1 MPSDRVRVP
10 ASKALDEGACTN
22 PDQMASP
29 DQGGHPVAAVTA
41 VGQVTGERNTLVSD
55 QTKTQEF
62 VHPLSVAW
70 RTSVWQA
77 QTLSLWTTSPLS
89 PPLWTSTLRATHEI
103 PRSPT
108 GSGALRGISWP
119 DQRGWTRANLL
130 AHGHLGGVDD
140 RWRSLFPITSPA
152 RREVR
157 HTLAMDHLKALTQW
171 EHAMTRLRALLDHHG
186 AEAHR
191 RAANYSER
199 YKGQRAAMVF
209 DVVASRQR
217 RSDLLIIEAFTR
229 TPAGSSLR
237 VLAEQGPGIGH
248 GLRSGEGATMQ
259 AVASGLVRF
268 AAEHD
273 LDDDDATRAWAESAA
288 PFEHAPQL
296 EPYVGSV
303 KGISP
308 ALFAYMRMRSGADAL
323 KPDFRV
329 RASLNS
335 LGFAVPSDEHA
346 ILTIAHAA
354 ASDLG
359 VSRLVLD
366 QLLWWPVTE
375 AA

>member
-1 MPSDRVRVP
+1 M
-10 ASKALDEGACTN
+10 
-22 PDQMASP
+22 
-29 DQGGHPVAAVTA
+29 
-41 VGQVTGERNTLVSD
+41 GQ
-55 QTKTQEF
+55 
-62 VHPLSVAW
+62 P
-70 RTSVWQA
+70 
-77 QTLSLWTTSPLS
+77 
-89 PPLWTSTLRATHEI
+89 
-103 PRSPT
+103 
-108 GSGALRGISWP
+108 
-119 DQRGWTRANLL
+119 
-130 AHGHLGGVDD
+130 
-140 RWRSLFPITSPA
+140 
-152 RREVR
+152 
-157 HTLAMDHLKALTQW
+157 KALTQW

-296 EPYVGSV
+296 EPYVGSA
-303 KGISP
+303 KGIGP

-329 RASLNS
+329 RASLNR
-335 LGFAVPSDEHA
+335 LGFEVPNDEHA
-346 ILTIAHAA
+346 ILIVAHAA
-354 ASDLG
+354 ADELA

-366 QLLWWPVTE
+366 QLLWWRVTE
-375 AA
+375 RRSGPR